1 MIELTYTV
9 DSKPLYK
16 RNEQSFQ
23 IVDLLKGD
31 YTNSGAKRLNGIDLY
46 MATSEDV
53 MRPDVITHKV
63 YGYLQPLEMF
73 LKFNGVSNPFAIDAG
88 DVFVH
93 YDIITMKEN
102 IAKNNDQNQ
111 RRKDVRSQ
119 YITPEKKSTVDP
131 RYQDFSKRKDAPK
144 PDPTKGTNPPLPPNY
159 ANFGDQEI
167 ELRNGKL
174 IFGAGV
180 SKSGQEDQGA
190 ISKSEFIAKIIKNRI
205 KNQ

>member
-16 RNEQSFQ
+16 RDEQSFQ
-23 IVDLLKGD
+23 IIDLLKGD
-31 YTNSGAKRLNGIDLY
+31 YTKSGAKRLNGIDLY
-46 MATSEDV
+46 MATNEDA
-53 MRPDVITHKV
+53 MRPDIITKKV
-63 YGYLQPLEMF
+63 FGYMQPLEMF
-73 LKFNGVSNPFAIDAG
+73 LKFNQVSNPFAIDEG
-88 DVFVH
+88 DIFVH
-93 YDIITMKEN
+93 YDILSMREN

-111 RRKDVRSQ
+111 RRQDVRSQ

-131 RYQDFSKRKDAPK
+131 RYQDFAKRKEAPK
-144 PDPTKGTNPPLPPNY
+144 PDPSKGNNPALPPNY

-174 IFGAGV
+174 VFGAGV
-180 SKSGQEDQGA
+180 SKAGQEDQGA